1 MPASR
6 RSASS
11 PVKSSTSTGFM
22 FMALRPIFILRR
34 LPPEDFFFTAAP
46 PPASEIESG
55 VWPSLRTAAI
65 ASERLPA
72 WTVPSTRLPS
82 LVTAL

>member
-1 MPASR
+1 M
-6 RSASS
+6 
-11 PVKSSTSTGFM
+11 KSSTSTGFM
-22 FMALRPIFILRR
+22 FVALRPNFILNR
-34 LPPEDFFFTAAP
+34 PPADFFFFFSSPAP

-65 ASERLPA
+65 ASERLAA